1 MKQIIKNYSF
11 NHSAQTVTLTDFST
25 VLLERLMLITDVTT
39 GTILYQF
46 NNSALGATVSGNVI
60 TLVADTSSAQDS
72 DKLQIIYNSASGDPV
87 YDTSGTTLQG
97 NVASGTADAG
107 NPVKTGGIYSATAP
121 TYANGQRVDTHYD
134 INGNQLTN
142 LATKIAGEDLTSDVM
157 KTQRRVVSSV
167 ISASAQIR
175 PSAAYLCG
183 LFVSNASA
191 TPTIKVWDSTAAS
204 GNVLIDTFTPTAG
217 TYYNLPDVVA
227 NTGIYVTISGTV
239 SCAVFTAT

>member
-11 NHSAQTVTLTDFST
+11 SHSSRTVTLADFSS
-25 VLLERLMLITDVTT
+25 VSIERLLLITNVTT
-39 GTILYQF
+39 GVILYQF
-46 NNSALGATVSGNVI
+46 NSAALGATASGNVI
-60 TLVADTSSAQDS
+60 TLTTDTSAMQDS

-87 YDTSGTTLQG
+87 YDAAGTTLQG

-107 NPVKTGGIYSATAP
+107 NPVKTGGIYSAGAP
-121 TYANGQRVDTHYD
+121 IYADGQRVDAHYD

-157 KTQRRVVSSV
+157 KTQRRVASSV

-183 LFVSNASA
+183 LFVSSASA
-191 TPTIKVWDSTAAS
+191 TPTIKVWDSTTAA
-204 GNVLIDTFTPTAG
+204 GNVLIDTFTPATG